1 MSVIE
6 PGKVF
11 TVKSPDGGTVT
22 LNQTSLL
29 IGVPHVAALMRQMRS
44 SMLDVLNQDYVRTA
58 RAKGLAERIVIY
70 RHAVRNAINPL
81 VSIAGLSLPEI
92 INGTIISS
100 IVLNLPTI
108 GPLLLK
114 ALFEKDQ
121 YVVMTI
127 LLISSL
133 LLMVGNL
140 LADIVLARVD
150 PRIRYE

>member
-1 MSVIE
+1 
-6 PGKVF
+6 
-11 TVKSPDGGTVT
+11 
-22 LNQTSLL
+22 
-29 IGVPHVAALMRQMRS
+29 LMRQMRS